1 MNVAVVNIKDILKYL
16 VKAIII
22 LSIIIS
28 FTRYFAL
35 PNVQKTSGELK
46 ENIEESTKKISKY
59 SYTYCL
65 DLSLPDLINNRGE
78 EKESVEE
85 NIGQKILGMELNLI
99 NSIKP
104 KDSTALE
111 LAQEGLVS
119 NEEGNIELAEK
130 NLQTETVTEKN
141 MNAAY
146 TNTYGTVKIRNKS
159 DYSLTEDIL
168 VPDVEVN
175 KNKILIVH
183 THTCES
189 YTPTEANPYEA
200 TGNYRTTDL
209 NKSVARVGTVLQ
221 KQLSEYGYQVIH
233 DTTYHDYPAYTGSY
247 ERSEKTI
254 RSILEQN
261 DDIQIVFDIHRDA
274 VRKRNRIWTK
284 SKNRGRI
291 RSTTYVCNRNRSR
304 GAKPS

>member
-22 LSIIIS
+22 LSIVIF
-28 FTRYFAL
+28 FTRYFAM
-35 PNVQKTSGELK
+35 PNIKKTSGELK
-46 ENIEESTKKISKY
+46 ESIEESTKEFSKN
-59 SYTYCL
+59 SFTYCL
-65 DLSLPDLINNRGE
+65 DTVIPDLINNRGE
-78 EKESVEE
+78 KEERIEE

-99 NSIKP
+99 NNIKLV
-104 KDSTALE
+104 DNTAPE
-111 LAQEGLVS
+111 FIEEGLVL
-119 NEEGNIELAEK
+119 NEEENIELAGD
-130 NLQTETVTEKN
+130 NLQTEVVEERN
-141 MNAAY
+141 LNAAY
-146 TNTYGTVKIRNKS
+146 TNIYGTVKIRNKS
-159 DYSLTEDIL
+159 DYELTEDML

-175 KNKILIVH
+175 KNKILVMH

-200 TGNYRTTDL
+200 SGNYRTTDL
-209 NKSVARVGTVLQ
+209 NKSVARIGTILQ
-221 KQLSEYGYQVIH
+221 KQLSEYGYEVIH
-233 DTTYHDYPAYTGSY
+233 DTTYHDYPTYTGSY

-284 SKNRGRI
+284 SKNRE
-291 RSTTYVCNRNRSR
+291 
-304 GAKPS
+304 